1 MHPTNCLNCG
11 TLLTA
16 DDNFCPY
23 CGQKSN
29 VHRLKLSHILHEFL
43 HSFTHAD
50 KGFLG
55 ITADLALK
63 PGIVA
68 REYIA
73 GKRKKY
79 FNPFTY
85 FLLCLGI
92 MVFSANVFK
101 TIHEPVPVDQKIVQR
116 IPTEEGRKQ
125 YIGIITRSNNANAFL
140 KKNLNIIA
148 MLMLP
153 LFSFL
158 SWLFFRKRG
167 YNYAEL
173 TVAYMMYS
181 SFWSLVFSILFLPW
195 LGLVKN
201 ESVALSIAGAGIL
214 AQTFYIGIAH
224 YRFFQFKN
232 PFAVLLP
239 MLVSLLGAVLVFIA
253 MILGMFYYVFQS
265 NWWKMLQLS
274 WKQLTS

>member
-16 DDNFCPY
+16 DDNFCPH
-23 CGQKSN
+23 CGQKSHT
-29 VHRLKLSHILHEFL
+29 HRLTISHILHEFF

-55 ITADLALK
+55 LTADLALR
-63 PGIVA
+63 PAVVA
-68 REYIA
+68 REYIG

-85 FLLCLGI
+85 YLLCVAIL
-92 MVFSANVFK
+92 VFCANVFN
-101 TIHEPVPVDQKIVQR
+101 TFQQQIPIDQNVVQR
-116 IPTEEGRKQ
+116 LPTEAQKKQ
-125 YIGIITRSNNANAFL
+125 YIGIVTRVNTANGFI
-140 KKNLNIIA
+140 KKNFNTIVLLA
-148 MLMLP
+148 LP

-173 TVAYMMYS
+173 TVTYMLYS
-181 SFWSLVFSILFLPW
+181 SFSSLFFAIFIVPW
-195 LGLVKN
+195 THIGNISAAFYVLG
-201 ESVALSIAGAGIL
+201 AGAVL
-214 AQTFYIGIAH
+214 QLLYNSIAH
-224 YRFFQFKN
+224 YRFFKFKN

-239 MLVSLLGAVLVFIA
+239 ILMNLVGTILIFLA
-253 MILGMFYYVFQS
+253 MIFTMTYYIFRSDWWTVLKSTVKKILG
-265 NWWKMLQLS
+265 
-274 WKQLTS
+274 

>member
-1 MHPTNCLNCG
+1 MHPTHCLNCG

-23 CGQKSN
+23 CGQKSHT
-29 VHRLKLSHILHEFL
+29 HRLTIGHLLHEFF

-55 ITADLALK
+55 ITADLAIK
-63 PGIVA
+63 PGLVA

-85 FLLCLGI
+85 YLLCIAIL
-92 MVFSANVFK
+92 VFCANIF
-101 TIHEPVPVDQKIVQR
+101 TTFQQPIPIDQNVVQR
-116 IPTEEGRKQ
+116 IPTEAGRKQ
-125 YIGIITRSNNANAFL
+125 YIAIITRTNKANAFIR
-140 KKNLNIIA
+140 KNMNTFS
-148 MLMLP
+148 MLALP

-173 TVAYMMYS
+173 TLTYMLYS
-181 SFWSLVFSILFLPW
+181 SFSSLFFAILFLPW
-195 LGLVKN
+195 MNVSNISLALYIIGLGM
-201 ESVALSIAGAGIL
+201 IAQLLYNGM
-214 AQTFYIGIAH
+214 AH

-232 PFAVLLP
+232 PLAVLLP
-239 MLVSLLGAVLVFIA
+239 ILVTLLGMIIVFTI
-253 MILGMFYYVFQS
+253 MIFGMFYYIFRS
-265 NWWKMLQLS
+265 DWWKMLKLS
-274 WKQLTS
+274 WQQLMA

>member
-23 CGQKSN
+23 CGQKS
-29 VHRLKLSHILHEFL
+29 HTHKLTIIHLLHEFF

-55 ITADLALK
+55 ITADLAIR
-63 PGIVA
+63 PGVVA
-68 REYIA
+68 RQYIQ

-85 FLLCLGI
+85 FLLCLAI
-92 MVFSANVFK
+92 LVFCANTFK
-101 TIHEPVPVDQKIVQR
+101 SFHEPLKIDQSVVQR
-116 IPTEEGRKQ
+116 IPTDEQRKT
-125 YIGIITRSNNANAFL
+125 YIGFINRTNAANAFV
-140 KKNLNIIA
+140 KKNMNVIS

-153 LFSFL
+153 IFSFL
-158 SWLFFRKRG
+158 SWLFFKKRG

-173 TVAYMMYS
+173 TVVYMMYS
-181 SFWSLVFSILFLPW
+181 SFASLLFAILILPW
-195 LGLVKN
+195 LGAVNPSQVLYFAAAAMLLQVLY
-201 ESVALSIAGAGIL
+201 V
-214 AQTFYIGIAH
+214 GIAH

-232 PFAVLLP
+232 PFSVLLP
-239 MLVSLLGAVLVFIA
+239 MLVTLLGTIFLVLLLMV
-253 MILGMFYYVFQS
+253 GMYYYIFRS
-265 NWWKMLQLS
+265 GWWKMM
-274 WKQLTS
+274 QLTWKELTA